1 MHYYIYQHLSWDIME
16 PITIILANFDLFI
29 GYLFFVLRGRDW
41 SLGSIHGSYVDQR
54 KYANLKRNGIN
65 VDKYD

>member
-41 SLGSIHGSYVDQR
+41 TLGGLQSSYVDQKTNYLK
-54 KYANLKRNGIN
+54 KYGIDS
-65 VDKYD
+65 DKYQ